1 MAQCVLCNAVLVN
14 LSTNPGRLFIS
25 ELQYFANLYC
35 INNNTSLFLEH
46 FTTIKKSNITYNDA
60 AVNISSLLCC
70 FKELQIESIVA
81 RENIQ
86 NIQENWFRVQRFSGS
101 KISILEVGDFV
112 TLSQKMLFKPVEQL
126 CFRSSRQS
134 ESPRKDF

>member
-1 MAQCVLCNAVLVN
+1 M
-14 LSTNPGRLFIS
+14 
-25 ELQYFANLYC
+25 
-35 INNNTSLFLEH
+35 FLEH
-46 FTTIKKSNITYNDA
+46 FTTIKKSNITYNN
-60 AVNISSLLCC
+60 AVNLSSLLCC

-101 KISILEVGDFV
+101 KTSILEVGDFV

>member
-1 MAQCVLCNAVLVN
+1 M
-14 LSTNPGRLFIS
+14 
-25 ELQYFANLYC
+25 
-35 INNNTSLFLEH
+35 FLEH
-46 FTTIKKSNITYNDA
+46 FTTIKKSNITYNN
-60 AVNISSLLCC
+60 AVNLSSLLCC

-134 ESPRKDF
+134 ESPRKEF

>member
-1 MAQCVLCNAVLVN
+1 
-14 LSTNPGRLFIS
+14 
-25 ELQYFANLYC
+25 
-35 INNNTSLFLEH
+35 LFLEH

-60 AVNISSLLCC
+60 VNLSSLLCC
-70 FKELQIESIVA
+70 FKEFQIESIVT
-81 RENIQ
+81 RENKNIQ

-101 KISILEVGDFV
+101 KTSILKVGDFV

-134 ESPRKDF
+134 ESPRKEF

>member
-1 MAQCVLCNAVLVN
+1 M
-14 LSTNPGRLFIS
+14 
-25 ELQYFANLYC
+25 
-35 INNNTSLFLEH
+35 FLEH
-46 FTTIKKSNITYNDA
+46 FTTIKKSNITYNN
-60 AVNISSLLCC
+60 AVNLSSLLCC

-101 KISILEVGDFV
+101 ISILKVGDFV